1 MTEPKITSFP
11 AIEVVVDNKILLDDM
26 QKIRGRIR
34 NTLAQAL
41 KNGSLTLNLRL
52 AKPEE
57 IKRIPTNRERFD
69 GLKAGNKAF
78 ARLSEM
84 LGLALE

>member
-1 MTEPKITSFP
+1 MEPKITSFP
-11 AIEVVVDNKILLDDM
+11 DIEVAVDNKILLDDM

-34 NTLAQAL
+34 NTLALAL
-41 KNGSLTLNLRL
+41 KNSAISLSLRL

-69 GLKAGNKAF
+69 ELKNANKAF
-78 ARLSEM
+78 AKLSQM
-84 LGLALE
+84 LGLELE